1 MAHMLKGL
9 NPIRDVSRVAGVNI
23 NAKRARDR
31 HLFPHK
37 LSSLS
42 AANAIERRPE
52 MQLRVVTVFC
62 TMDNKIGSPIVL

>member
-1 MAHMLKGL
+1 MAHVLKGV
-9 NPIRDVSRVAGVNI
+9 NPIRSVSRVAGVNI

-42 AANAIERRPE
+42 AANAIEPWAE
-52 MQLRVVTVFC
+52 MQLRVVVVFC
-62 TMDNKIGSPIVL
+62 TMNNKIGFPIVL